1 MNNTGGRKKGIRN
14 FSLRMPDETLEK
26 LHYVSSYFGRSANGQ
41 LLCLLR
47 EYFEK
52 FEKRFGSISFE
63 NKDW

>member
-1 MNNTGGRKKGIRN
+1 
-14 FSLRMPDETLEK
+14 MPDETLEK